1 MTIKALESGDGNN
14 QQIKPDIM
22 FESQRSVNVHRFRSR
37 HIDLESLW
45 QIICQLFSTRGVCDS
60 KLFYDPMSM
69 SSSS

>member
-1 MTIKALESGDGNN
+1 METN
-14 QQIKPDIM
+14 QKISTIKPDDM
-22 FESQRSVNVHRFRSR
+22 FESQRSVNVHRFQSK